1 MKRCVAYVRVSTQGQ
16 DTESQLQAIKSEIEK
31 SGDVLVNF
39 YKDHGISGA
48 KGRDQRPALDQMLK
62 DANQQK
68 FDKVV
73 VFDITRLGRSLPD
86 LIATLN
92 ELSSA
97 NVDLQM
103 LQNNLDTST
112 AGGRMMFSIFGAI
125 GEFERS
131 LIRERVKAG
140 LENAKKNGTRLGR
153 PTNCTPQTEA
163 TVKELREKGFS
174 IRKICSLLKIS
185 VQKYYDIM
193 SVQGDL
199 AMQN

>member
-16 DTESQLQAIKSEIEK
+16 DTGSQLQAIKAAIEK
-31 SGDVLVNF
+31 SGDTLVNV
-39 YKDHGISGA
+39 YEDHGISGS
-48 KGRDQRPALDQMLK
+48 KGRQCRPALDQLLK

-73 VFDITRLGRSLPD
+73 AFDITRLGRSLPD

-131 LIRERVKAG
+131 LIRSRVISG
-140 LENAKKNGTRLGR
+140 LEKAKKQGKKLGR
-153 PTNCTPQTEA
+153 PSLLNESTKAAVIELKA
-163 TVKELREKGFS
+163 KGMGVKQ
-174 IRKICSLLKIS
+174 ICRLLKIGCGT
-185 VQKYYDIM
+185 YYTITNQ
-193 SVQGDL
+193 SEKL
-199 AMQN
+199 AA

>member
-1 MKRCVAYVRVSTQGQ
+1 MKRCVGYCRTSTAGQ
-16 DTESQLQAIKSEIEK
+16 DTESQFFAIKSAIEK
-31 SGDVLVNF
+31 SGDVLVNV
-39 YKDHGISGA
+39 YKDAGISGS
-48 KGRDQRPALDQMLK
+48 KGREFRPALDQMLK
-62 DANQQK
+62 DAKAQK

-131 LIRERVKAG
+131 LIRSRVISG
-140 LENAKKNGTRLGR
+140 LEKAKKQGKKLGR
-153 PTNCTPQTEA
+153 PSLLNESTKAAVIELKA
-163 TVKELREKGFS
+163 KGMGVKQ
-174 IRKICSLLKIS
+174 ICRLLKIGCGT
-185 VQKYYDIM
+185 YYTITNQ
-193 SVQGDL
+193 SEKL
-199 AMQN
+199 AA

>member
-16 DTESQLQAIKSEIEK
+16 DTGSQLQAIKADVEK
-31 SGDVLVNF
+31 SGDVLVNV

-62 DANQQK
+62 DAKQQK

-97 NVDLQM
+97 TVDLQM

-193 SVQGDL
+193 SVQGDI

>member
-16 DTESQLQAIKSEIEK
+16 DTESQLQAIKGAIEK
-31 SGDVLVNF
+31 SGDVLVNV

-62 DANQQK
+62 DAKQQK

-97 NVDLQM
+97 TIDLQM

-131 LIRERVKAG
+131 LIRERVKSG
-140 LENAKKNGTRLGR
+140 LEKAKKQGKKLGR
-153 PTNCTPQTEA
+153 PSLLNESTKAAVIELKDKGMG
-163 TVKELREKGFS
+163 VKQ
-174 IRKICSLLKIS
+174 ICRLLKIGCGT
-185 VQKYYDIM
+185 YYTI
-193 SVQGDL
+193 VKPLEKL
-199 AMQN
+199 AA

>member
-1 MKRCVAYVRVSTQGQ
+1 MKRCVGYCRVSTQGQ
-16 DTESQLQAIKSEIEK
+16 DTESQLQAIKAAVEK
-31 SGDVLVNF
+31 SSDVLVNV

-62 DANQQK
+62 DAKQQK

>member
-1 MKRCVAYVRVSTQGQ
+1 
-16 DTESQLQAIKSEIEK
+16 
-31 SGDVLVNF
+31 
-39 YKDHGISGA
+39 
-48 KGRDQRPALDQMLK
+48 MLK
-62 DANQQK
+62 DAKQQK

-97 NVDLQM
+97 TVDLQM

-193 SVQGDL
+193 KTQAEFS
-199 AMQN
+199 MQN

>member
-16 DTESQLQAIKSEIEK
+16 DTESQLQAIKAAVEK

-39 YKDHGISGA
+39 YQDHGISGA

-62 DANQQK
+62 DAKERK

-103 LQNNLDTST
+103 LQNDLDTST

-125 GEFERS
+125 SEFERS

-193 SVQGDL
+193 KTQTEFS
-199 AMQN
+199 MQN

>member
-1 MKRCVAYVRVSTQGQ
+1 MKRAVAYVRVSTHFQ
-16 DTESQLQAIKSEIEK
+16 DTESQLQAIKTAVEK
-31 SGDVLVNF
+31 SGDILVNF
-39 YKDHGISGA
+39 YQDHGISGA
-48 KGRDQRPALDQMLK
+48 KSRDQRPALDQMLK
-62 DANQQK
+62 DAKQQK

-92 ELSSA
+92 DLSSA
-97 NVDLQM
+97 NIDLQM

-193 SVQGDL
+193 SVQGDH

>member
-1 MKRCVAYVRVSTQGQ
+1 VSTQGQ
-16 DTESQLQAIKSEIEK
+16 DTESQLQAIKTAIEK
-31 SGDVLVNF
+31 SGDVLVNV

-48 KGRDQRPALDQMLK
+48 KGRDQRPALDQMLN
-62 DANQQK
+62 DAKAQK

-73 VFDITRLGRSLPD
+73 VFSIDRLGRSLPD
-86 LIATLN
+86 LLESMKLLQDAQ
-92 ELSSA
+92 
-97 NVDLQM
+97 VDLQI
-103 LQNNLDTST
+103 LQSELDTST
-112 AGGRMMFSIFGAI
+112 AGGRMIFSIFGAI
-125 GEFERS
+125 SEWERS

-193 SVQGDL
+193 KTQAEFS
-199 AMQN
+199 MQN

>member
-1 MKRCVAYVRVSTQGQ
+1 MKRCVGYCRVSTQGQ
-16 DTESQLQAIKSEIEK
+16 DTGAQLQAIKAAVEK
-31 SGDVLVNF
+31 SGDVLVNV
-39 YKDHGISGA
+39 YQDHGISGA

-62 DANQQK
+62 DAKQQK

-193 SVQGDL
+193 SVQGTL
-199 AMQN
+199 TMQN

>member
-16 DTESQLQAIKSEIEK
+16 DTESQLVAIKTAIEK
-31 SGDVLVNF
+31 SGDLLLDI

-48 KGRDQRPALDQMLK
+48 KGRDQRPALDKMLK
-62 DANQQK
+62 DAKAQK

-73 VFDITRLGRSLPD
+73 AFDITRLGRSLPD

-163 TVKELREKGFS
+163 TVKELRDKGFS

-193 SVQGDL
+193 GAQTEFS
-199 AMQN
+199 MQN